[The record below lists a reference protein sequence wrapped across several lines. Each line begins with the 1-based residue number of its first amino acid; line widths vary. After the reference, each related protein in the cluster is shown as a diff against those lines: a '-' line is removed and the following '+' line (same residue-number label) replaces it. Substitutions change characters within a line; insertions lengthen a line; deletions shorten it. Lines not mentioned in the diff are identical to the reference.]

1 MEDIIT
7 GSKSPIPTILN
18 GSGDLD
24 ESEIL
29 DQDQSQIIEKAL
41 FWSEKADLKEMEQ
54 VFDTFKDSP

>member
-7 GSKSPIPTILN
+7 GSKSPITTTLN

>member
-7 GSKSPIPTILN
+7 GSKSPITTTLA
-18 GSGDLD
+18 GDLD